1 MTLEQ
6 KELQAIE
13 LLRHGANLA
22 TELNPSGYWVG
33 FSGGKDSQVLLDLV
47 RRSGVPYTAHY
58 NVTSIDPPDNVYFIR
73 KHYPEVEFLHPEENF
88 FKLVEKKGLP
98 SVTRRWCCERL
109 KERSSPGNVILTGVR
124 AEESLKR
131 AKYEQVQIRS
141 RRKENQHS
149 NGRTIDN
156 IMQAQHRCIKGKD
169 SIMIFPLLNWTSQD
183 IWNYIHQ
190 HDLPMNPCYLKN
202 NRVGCMFCPF
212 ASRKTI
218 LTYCQ
223 QYPSF
228 YKLLL
233 KSLAIYINNTPSNVN
248 RLLNNA
254 EDVFKWWLTGDT
266 AQKYIQDKRQLNLD
280 L

>member
-6 KELQAIE
+6 KELQAIY

-47 RRSGVPYTAHY
+47 RRSGVPHTAHY

-73 KHYPEVEFLHPEENF
+73 KHYPEVEFLHPKENF
-88 FKLVEKKGLP
+88 FKLIEKKGLP
-98 SVTRRWCCERL
+98 TVAHRWCCDRL
-109 KERSSPGNVILTGVR
+109 KERTSAGYVILTGVR
-124 AEESLKR
+124 AEESKKR
-131 AKYEQVQIRS
+131 ASYEQVQIRS
-141 RRKENQHS
+141 RRKEHQHS
-149 NGRTIDN
+149 NGRTIDS

-169 SIMIFPLLNWTSQD
+169 SIMLYPLLNWTSQD
-183 IWNYIHQ
+183 VWDYITH
-190 HDLPMNPCYLKN
+190 HDLPINPCYQKN
-202 NRVGCMFCPF
+202 SRVGCMFCPY

-218 LTYCQ
+218 LYYCQ

-228 YKLLL
+228 YQLLL
-233 KSLAIYINNTPSNVN
+233 KSLAIYINKLSSDKKNLLGTPREYFN
-248 RLLNNA
+248 
-254 EDVFKWWLTGDT
+254 WWLTGDT
-266 AQKYIQDKRQLNLD
+266 IEKYLKNKKQLNLD